1 MQIKEIMRYHF
12 TPIIIGKNEKTDNAK
27 GHQGH
32 GGIIGVAILKS
43 KLTLPGLIICRSYDL
58 HICIYLH

>member
-32 GGIIGVAILKS
+32 GGMSRCSHIEEQAGV
-43 KLTLPGLIICRSYDL
+43 PGLIICRSYDL